1 MLYREIFTSCWNFTI
16 GLGLNTA
23 EASEIEM
30 GKVEVDPLIKD
41 LKTNHS
47 DWTITLV
54 TSDEVAKIKEELKN
68 SQNSSVLRG
77 PAPPLTNV
85 YIDKVISQVGTS
97 NQKIEDIGLQQTSH
111 AVSGTVTVAVMEVGY
126 GTENQWLDDE
136 RITYQNRD
144 YKLNEAAI
152 DFNNDKIIDAFYHTV
167 TFNSDLKI
175 SSGTSALYK
184 FRSTS
189 QNYPW
194 NTIERTINIPHL

>member
-1 MLYREIFTSCWNFTI
+1 M
-16 GLGLNTA
+16 
-23 EASEIEM
+23 
-30 GKVEVDPLIKD
+30 
-41 LKTNHS
+41 
-47 DWTITLV
+47 
-54 TSDEVAKIKEELKN
+54 
-68 SQNSSVLRG
+68 
-77 PAPPLTNV
+77 
-85 YIDKVISQVGTS
+85 
-97 NQKIEDIGLQQTSH
+97 QQTSH

-126 GTENQWLDDE
+126 GSENQWLDDE

-189 QNYPW
+189 QNSPW
-194 NTIERTINIPHL
+194 NTIERTINFPHL